1 MLVRKAECEGDNT
14 HQDEANGPSRIK
26 IEPTPRHEF
35 ETQVAVDQPR
45 GESAGD
51 YHRDRVDDG
60 DQDGDAEI
68 GVDEGACRLMAS
80 VKVGDPAEPEINQ
93 HEHPAPCAI
102 ATAKEQSPS

>member
-1 MLVRKAECEGDNT
+1 MY
-14 HQDEANGPSRIK
+14 NGYP
-26 IEPTPRHEF
+26 
-35 ETQVAVDQPR
+35 
-45 GESAGD
+45 
-51 YHRDRVDDG
+51 DG
-60 DQDGDAEI
+60 RAEI